1 MSSELKTNKIS
12 PATGTAFTLGDS
24 GVTFTVPSG
33 VTLTNNGSASGFGK
47 VLQVVSGTNNSEA
60 SNNTTTYADTGLSLA
75 ITPSA
80 TSSKVLVIVQQN
92 GTGPDEGNSGNAIS
106 LKLMRDSTD
115 LQEFALRMGYTNT
128 ALRMYIGTNGTVH
141 LDSPSTTSAVT
152 YKTQFKNRVA
162 ANNVYCQINGSVS
175 SIVLMEIEG

>member
-1 MSSELKTNKIS
+1 MSTINVNTWEPES
-12 PATGTAFTLGDS
+12 GTDLTLGAS
-24 GVTFTVPSG
+24 GDTITIPSG
-33 VTLTNNGSASGFGK
+33 ATITNSGTSSGFGK
-47 VLQVVSGTNNSEA
+47 VLQVVSGTSNSEA

-92 GTGPDEGNSGNAIS
+92 GTGPDEGNADNAIK
-106 LKLMRDSTD
+106 LKLLRDSTD
-115 LQEFALRMGYTNT
+115 LQEFALDMGYTAT

-152 YKTQFKNRVA
+152 YKTQFKNRTA
-162 ANNVYCQINGSVS
+162 ANNVYCQLNSSVS

>member
-1 MSSELKTNKIS
+1 
-12 PATGTAFTLGDS
+12 
-24 GVTFTVPSG
+24 
-33 VTLTNNGSASGFGK
+33 
-47 VLQVVSGTNNSEA
+47 
-60 SNNTTTYADTGLSLA
+60 
-75 ITPSA
+75 
-80 TSSKVLVIVQQN
+80 
-92 GTGPDEGNSGNAIS
+92 
-106 LKLMRDSTD
+106 MRDSTD